1 MTAAAVLD
9 AARARLTGAP
19 REALGELVEPRR
31 VLGIARAPRILSR
44 GTAWHLGALLITD
57 DGVLSTGEII
67 RARAEAVR
75 GYTAQSQRRRA
86 ELAAAA
92 SRGGFADGATVHI
105 GWRML
110 DPGAVERGEASGPLA
125 LADGV
130 ASIRWSGISPSG
142 SRFCSN
148 PRRPPETGR

>member
-1 MTAAAVLD
+1 M
-9 AARARLTGAP
+9 
-19 REALGELVEPRR
+19 
-31 VLGIARAPRILSR
+31 
-44 GTAWHLGALLITD
+44 
-57 DGVLSTGEII
+57 LSTGEII

-105 GWRML
+105 GWRAL
-110 DPGAVERGEASGPLA
+110 DPVAVDRGEASGPLA

-130 ASIRWSGISPSG
+130 VSIRWSAAGGYMPLERYLAERIALLLE
-142 SRFCSN
+142 
-148 PRRPPETGR
+148 PPPPA